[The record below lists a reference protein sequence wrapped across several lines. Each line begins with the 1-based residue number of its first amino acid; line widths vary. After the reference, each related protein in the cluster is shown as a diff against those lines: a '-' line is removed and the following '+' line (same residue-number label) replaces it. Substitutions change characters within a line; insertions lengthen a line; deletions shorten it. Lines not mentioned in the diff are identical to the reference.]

1 LVVADDF
8 LATMAAGSRRRVD
21 AAKAQVAETELL
33 ASLADLPPPPAL
45 QLSERGFDVIAEMK
59 LRSPALGQLRSAMD
73 DSADARIRAY
83 VQGGAAAISVLT
95 EPDRFDGSL
104 DHLRAASALRVV
116 QQSEDGRRRR
126 IPTMRKDFLVDP
138 YQVLEARAAG
148 AGGVLLIVRMLD
160 DQTLRRLCE
169 TALEQR
175 LFVLIE
181 TFDLADIERA
191 DRLIEQLRSTDTGLL
206 IGVNSRD
213 LVSLQVVPDRLE
225 QLVSQLP
232 NTVPRVA
239 ESGVL
244 TTADAARMATAGYDL
259 ALIGGALMQA
269 ADPEAHLAAMLQSA
283 RDAAQRRRVS
293 LRA

>member
-1 LVVADDF
+1 MADDF
-8 LATMAAGSRRRVD
+8 LATMAAGSRRRVE

>member
-1 LVVADDF
+1 MADDF
-8 LATMAAGSRRRVD
+8 LATMAAGSRRRVE

-232 NTVPRVA
+232 KTVPRVA

>member
-1 LVVADDF
+1 MADDF